1 MWVRK
6 GSLKAMKTRYAMWK
20 EEKARKKKNERKKK
34 TRRQINDEKRRGRIR
49 ERGEH
54 HDGEPQGEMESLFI
68 IPCGS
73 RDGSDPPEEVGRLSP
88 TRRWDANLEKGRNKN
103 ILNEEMTKLTGVTLP
118 FQTEAENMR

>member
-1 MWVRK
+1 MRK
-6 GSLKAMKTRYAMWK
+6 ESMKEMKTRYAMWK

-34 TRRQINDEKRRGRIR
+34 TRRQINDEKRRGRIQ

-54 HDGEPQGEMESLFI
+54 DGETQGEMGSLF

-73 RDGSDPPEEVGRLSP
+73 RDGSHPPEEVSHLSP

-118 FQTEAENMR
+118 FQTKAENMR